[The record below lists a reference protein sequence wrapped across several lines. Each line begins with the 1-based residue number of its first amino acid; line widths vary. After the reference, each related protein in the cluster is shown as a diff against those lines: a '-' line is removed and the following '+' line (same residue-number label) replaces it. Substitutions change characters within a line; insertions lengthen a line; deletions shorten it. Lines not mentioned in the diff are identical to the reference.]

1 MTHTLLTISA
11 SSNPL
16 ASTSRK
22 LSQQIE
28 QMLSEKHANLKL
40 MQRDVSQGLPLIS
53 SEWIAAAYT
62 PAAERNEHQQQ
73 LLALS
78 DELIQ
83 QLKSADEVI
92 IATPMYN
99 FSVPAGLKAWIDL
112 IARAGETFH
121 YTAEG
126 PKGLLENKPVTL
138 IISTGGVPVASPMDF
153 VSGYLKQVLGF
164 IGITDV
170 KVISA
175 DGMNVSPEQSLQ
187 KANEQIEQLI
197 QQRTLAA

>member
-1 MTHTLLTISA
+1 MSHTLLTISA

-28 QMLSEKHANLKL
+28 QILSEKHEDINLI
-40 MQRDVSQGLPLIS
+40 QRDVSQDLPLINA
-53 SEWIAAAYT
+53 EWIGAAYT
-62 PAAERNEHQQQ
+62 PAADRNERQQQ

-78 DELIQ
+78 DELISE
-83 QLKSADEVI
+83 LKSVDEII

-99 FSVPAGLKAWIDL
+99 FSVPVGLKAWIDL

-126 PKGLLENKPVTL
+126 PQGLVENKPITL
-138 IISTGGVPVASPMDF
+138 IISTGGVPIGSTMDF
-153 VSGYLKQVLGF
+153 VTAYLKQVFGF

-170 KVISA
+170 NVISA
-175 DGMNVSPEQSLQ
+175 EGMNISPEDSLQ
-187 KANEQIEQLI
+187 KANDQIEQLL
-197 QQRTLAA
+197 QQRSQAA

>member
-83 QLKSADEVI
+83 QLKAADEVI